1 MLNHKYKML
10 KLLKQKQAVN
20 DEFSQIKQEFDKVN
34 DAATSFKNINTED
47 ICIEET
53 LFDSNDKKAVKDIS
67 KEIIDTSHAISD
79 IVTIDDDYPIE
90 AITIEIP
97 SDDGIAIDAPKKV
110 KIITTNA
117 NQMRQRKY

>member
-1 MLNHKYKML
+1 MQQHP
-10 KLLKQKQAVN
+10 
-20 DEFSQIKQEFDKVN
+20 
-34 DAATSFKNINTED
+34 FKNINTED
-47 ICIEET
+47 IWIEET
-53 LFDSNDKKAVKDIS
+53 LFDPNDKKAVKDIS

-79 IVTIDDDYPIE
+79 RITIDDDYPIE

-117 NQMRQRKY
+117 NQVRQRKY

>member
-1 MLNHKYKML
+1 M
-10 KLLKQKQAVN
+10 
-20 DEFSQIKQEFDKVN
+20 
-34 DAATSFKNINTED
+34 
-47 ICIEET
+47 
-53 LFDSNDKKAVKDIS
+53 FDSNDKKAVKDIS

-79 IVTIDDDYPIE
+79 RVTIDDDYPIE

-117 NQMRQRKY
+117 NQVRQRKY